1 MTTYTKEQ
9 KLEHLRLFKA
19 SGKSCHAYSI
29 ENGVPTSSMYEW
41 VHRYGDQPS
50 ETQPGMVKLPCRPLM
65 PKPVAP
71 EALPKA
77 KPTITL
83 SIGPWSAVIT
93 SGASRGDLELVVSV
107 LGGAHH
113 AN

>member
-1 MTTYTKEQ
+1 MGTYTKEQ

-41 VHRYGDQPS
+41 VHRYGDQPN

-71 EALPKA
+71 EALSKA
-77 KPTITL
+77 TPTITL

-93 SGASRGDLELVVSV
+93 SGASRSDLEILVSV
-107 LGGAHH
+107 LGGARH

>member
-1 MTTYTKEQ
+1 MGTYTKEQ

-19 SGKSCHAYSI
+19 SGKSCYAYSM

-41 VHRYGDQPS
+41 THRYGDQPS
-50 ETQPGMVKLPCRPLM
+50 ETQPGMVKLPYRPLQ
-65 PKPVAP
+65 PKSVAP
-71 EALPKA
+71 EALSKA
-77 KPTITL
+77 TPTITL
-83 SIGPWSAVIT
+83 SIGPWSAAIT
-93 SGASRGDLELVVSV
+93 SGVSRSDLEVLVSI